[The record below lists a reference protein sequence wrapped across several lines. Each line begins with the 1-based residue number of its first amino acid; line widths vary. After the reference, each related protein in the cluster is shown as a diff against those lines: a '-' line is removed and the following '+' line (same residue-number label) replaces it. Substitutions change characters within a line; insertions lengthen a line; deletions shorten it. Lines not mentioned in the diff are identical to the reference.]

1 MSADFETGDWLNP
14 GINTVLKASRRL
26 AKRALRLDRRP
37 RPVQSQYRAPH
48 LAGIMRLRMVV
59 VTYI

>member
-37 RPVQSQYRAPH
+37 DWFNPSTAH
-48 LAGIMRLRMVV
+48 HI
-59 VTYI
+59 